1 MWVQKIVI
9 FGQCLVVN
17 WKRYK
22 IRAQYYGTAT
32 QKNIIYLACRCRVA
46 QKNNGGKTS
55 TQLTITDVRENY
67 SKKVTVYWSS

>member
-32 QKNIIYLACRCRVA
+32 QKKYYLFGVSL
-46 QKNNGGKTS
+46 QGGTEK
-55 TQLTITDVRENY
+55 Q
-67 SKKVTVYWSS
+67 WW